1 MEINNPRGIL
11 LMALGMA
18 LFAVADTIAKV
29 LLEHYPPAQVVF
41 LRQLGLFFGVNFI
54 MLYNLKW
61 VGKSQNLTKQLLRGL
76 SATGSAV
83 IFLFGLRTIPIADAT
98 AIAFVAPLFVIIFSY
113 FILKEPIGIRRWLA
127 VVIGFSGTLIIIRP
141 GFEVINLGH
150 LFIIIAALL
159 FALRQIISRLLAATD
174 DPVTTAFFT
183 AYTSVFIFLLFQP
196 WVWTPITNT
205 NHIFLFFIYAAC
217 AGTAEFLV
225 IKSLQIA
232 HAVVVSPLQYT
243 LLIWVTIFGFVIWG
257 IFPDFWTFMGA
268 GIIIATGLYSLHRER
283 LKNRVDDNFS

>member
-11 LMALGMA
+11 LMALGFA

-29 LLEHYPPAQVVF
+29 LLEYYPPLQVVF

-61 VGKSQNLTKQLLRGL
+61 FGKTQNFSKQLLRGFTQ
-76 SATGSAV
+76 AGSAV
-83 IFLFGLRTIPIADAT
+83 IFLVGLKTIPIADET
-98 AIAFVAPLFVIIFSY
+98 SIAFVAPLFVIILSY

-141 GFEVINLGH
+141 GFEIINLGH

-159 FALRQIISRLLAATD
+159 FALRQIISRLLAPTD
-174 DPVTTAFFT
+174 NPLTTAFFT
-183 AYTSVFIFLLFQP
+183 AYTSVFIFVLFQP
-196 WVWTPITNT
+196 WVWTPITDK
-205 NHIFLFFIYAAC
+205 NHIFLFLVYAVF

-243 LLIWVTIFGFVIWG
+243 LLIWVTIFGFIIWG
-257 IFPDFWTFMGA
+257 ILPDFWTFLGA
-268 GIIIATGLYSLHRER
+268 GVIIATGLYSLHRER
-283 LKNRVDDNFS
+283 VRKSS

>member
-11 LMALGMA
+11 LMALGFA

-29 LLEHYPPAQVVF
+29 LLEYYPPLQVVF

-61 VGKSQNLTKQLLRGL
+61 FGKTQNFSKQLLRGFTQ
-76 SATGSAV
+76 AGSAV
-83 IFLFGLRTIPIADAT
+83 IFLVGLKTIPIADAT
-98 AIAFVAPLFVIIFSY
+98 SIAFVAPLFVIILSY

-141 GFEVINLGH
+141 GFEIINLGH

-159 FALRQIISRLLAATD
+159 FALRQIISRLLAPTD
-174 DPVTTAFFT
+174 NPLTTAFFT
-183 AYTSVFIFLLFQP
+183 AYTSVFIFVLFQP
-196 WVWTPITNT
+196 WVWTPITDK
-205 NHIFLFFIYAAC
+205 NHIFLFLVYAVF

-243 LLIWVTIFGFVIWG
+243 LLIWVTIFGFIIWG
-257 IFPDFWTFMGA
+257 ILPDFWTFLGA
-268 GIIIATGLYSLHRER
+268 GVIIATGLYSLNRER
-283 LKNRVDDNFS
+283 VRKSS

>member
-1 MEINNPRGIL
+1 M
-11 LMALGMA
+11 
-18 LFAVADTIAKV
+18 
-29 LLEHYPPAQVVF
+29 
-41 LRQLGLFFGVNFI
+41 
-54 MLYNLKW
+54 
-61 VGKSQNLTKQLLRGL
+61 
-76 SATGSAV
+76 
-83 IFLFGLRTIPIADAT
+83 
-98 AIAFVAPLFVIIFSY
+98 
-113 FILKEPIGIRRWLA
+113 
-127 VVIGFSGTLIIIRP
+127 VIGFSGTLIIIRP

-159 FALRQIISRLLAATD
+159 FALRQIISRLLAVTD

-243 LLIWVTIFGFVIWG
+243 LLIWVTIL
-257 IFPDFWTFMGA
+257 A
-268 GIIIATGLYSLHRER
+268 SLYGEFFQISGHLWERGSLSQRAYTRFTE
-283 LKNRVDDNFS
+283 KG

>member
-1 MEINNPRGIL
+1 L
-11 LMALGMA
+11 
-18 LFAVADTIAKV
+18 
-29 LLEHYPPAQVVF
+29 QVVF

-61 VGKSQNLTKQLLRGL
+61 FGKTQNFSKQLLRGFTQ
-76 SATGSAV
+76 AGSAV
-83 IFLFGLRTIPIADAT
+83 IFLVGLKTIPIADAT
-98 AIAFVAPLFVIIFSY
+98 SIAFVAPLFVIILSY

-141 GFEVINLGH
+141 GFEIINLGH

-159 FALRQIISRLLAATD
+159 FALRQIISRLLAPTD
-174 DPVTTAFFT
+174 NPLTTAFFT
-183 AYTSVFIFLLFQP
+183 AYTSVFIFVLFQP
-196 WVWTPITNT
+196 WVWTPITDK
-205 NHIFLFFIYAAC
+205 NHILLFLVYAVF

-243 LLIWVTIFGFVIWG
+243 LLIWVTIFGFIIWG
-257 IFPDFWTFMGA
+257 ILPDFWTFLGA
-268 GIIIATGLYSLHRER
+268 GVIIATGLYSLHRER
-283 LKNRVDDNFS
+283 VRKSS

>member
-11 LMALGMA
+11 LMALGFA

-29 LLEHYPPAQVVF
+29 LLEYYPPLQVVF

-61 VGKSQNLTKQLLRGL
+61 FGKTQNFSKQLLRGFTQ
-76 SATGSAV
+76 AGSAV
-83 IFLFGLRTIPIADAT
+83 IFLVGLKTIPIADAT
-98 AIAFVAPLFVIIFSY
+98 SIAFVAPLFVIILSY

-141 GFEVINLGH
+141 GFEIINLGH

-159 FALRQIISRLLAATD
+159 FALRQIISRLLAPTD
-174 DPVTTAFFT
+174 NPLTTAFFT
-183 AYTSVFIFLLFQP
+183 AYTSVFIFVLFQP
-196 WVWTPITNT
+196 WVWTPITDK
-205 NHIFLFFIYAAC
+205 NHIFLFLVYAVF

-243 LLIWVTIFGFVIWG
+243 LLIWVTIFGFIIWG
-257 IFPDFWTFMGA
+257 ILPDFWTFLGA
-268 GIIIATGLYSLHRER
+268 GVIIATGLYSLHRER
-283 LKNRVDDNFS
+283 VRNSS

>member
-11 LMALGMA
+11 LMALGFA

-29 LLEHYPPAQVVF
+29 LLEYYPPLQVVF

-61 VGKSQNLTKQLLRGL
+61 FGKTQSFSMQLLRGFTQ
-76 SATGSAV
+76 AGSAV
-83 IFLFGLRTIPIADAT
+83 IFLVGLKTIPIADAT
-98 AIAFVAPLFVIIFSY
+98 SIAFVAPLFVIILSY
-113 FILKEPIGIRRWLA
+113 FILKDPIGIRRWLA

-141 GFEVINLGH
+141 GFEIINLGH

-159 FALRQIISRLLAATD
+159 FALRQIISRLLAPTD
-174 DPVTTAFFT
+174 NPLTTAFFT
-183 AYTSVFIFLLFQP
+183 AYTSVFIFVLFQP
-196 WVWTPITNT
+196 WVWTPITDK
-205 NHIFLFFIYAAC
+205 NHIFLFLVYAIF

-243 LLIWVTIFGFVIWG
+243 LLIWVTIFGFIIWG
-257 IFPDFWTFMGA
+257 ILPDFWTFLGA
-268 GIIIATGLYSLHRER
+268 GVIIATGLYSLHRER
-283 LKNRVDDNFS
+283 VRKSS

>member
-11 LMALGMA
+11 LMALGFA

-29 LLEHYPPAQVVF
+29 LLEYYPPLQVVF

-61 VGKSQNLTKQLLRGL
+61 FGKTQSFSMQLLRGFTQ
-76 SATGSAV
+76 AGSAV
-83 IFLFGLRTIPIADAT
+83 IFLVGLKTIPIADAT
-98 AIAFVAPLFVIIFSY
+98 SIAFVAPLFVIILSY
-113 FILKEPIGIRRWLA
+113 FILKDPIGIRRWLA

-141 GFEVINLGH
+141 GFEIINLGH

-159 FALRQIISRLLAATD
+159 FALRQIISRLLAPTD
-174 DPVTTAFFT
+174 NPLTTAFFT
-183 AYTSVFIFLLFQP
+183 AYTSVFIFVLFQP
-196 WVWTPITNT
+196 WVWTPITDK
-205 NHIFLFFIYAAC
+205 NHIFLFLVYAIF

-243 LLIWVTIFGFVIWG
+243 LLIWVTIFGFIIWG
-257 IFPDFWTFMGA
+257 ILPDFWTLLGA
-268 GIIIATGLYSLHRER
+268 GVIIATGLYSLHRER
-283 LKNRVDDNFS
+283 VRKSS

>member
-11 LMALGMA
+11 LMALGFA

-29 LLEHYPPAQVVF
+29 LLEYYPPLQVVF
-41 LRQLGLFFGVNFI
+41 LRQLGLFFGVNFV

-61 VGKSQNLTKQLLRGL
+61 FGKTQNFSKQLLRGFTQ
-76 SATGSAV
+76 AGSAV
-83 IFLFGLRTIPIADAT
+83 IFLVGLKTIPIADAT
-98 AIAFVAPLFVIIFSY
+98 SIAFVAPLFVIILSY

-141 GFEVINLGH
+141 GFEIIKLGH

-159 FALRQIISRLLAATD
+159 FALRQIISRLLAPTD
-174 DPVTTAFFT
+174 NPLTTAFFT
-183 AYTSVFIFLLFQP
+183 AYTSVFIFVLFQP
-196 WVWTPITNT
+196 WVWTPITDK
-205 NHIFLFFIYAAC
+205 NHIFLFLVYAVF

-243 LLIWVTIFGFVIWG
+243 LLIWVTIFGFIIWG
-257 IFPDFWTFMGA
+257 ILPDFWTFLGA
-268 GIIIATGLYSLHRER
+268 GVIIATGLYSLHRER
-283 LKNRVDDNFS
+283 VRKSS

>member
-11 LMALGMA
+11 LMALAFA

-29 LLEHYPPAQVVF
+29 LLDYYSPLQVVF
-41 LRQLGLFFGVNFI
+41 IRMLGLFLGVNFVMI
-54 MLYNLKW
+54 YNLKW
-61 VGKSQNLTKQLLRGL
+61 FGKTQNFSKQLLRGFTQ
-76 SATGSAV
+76 AGSAV
-83 IFLFGLRTIPIADAT
+83 IFLVGLKTIPIADAT
-98 AIAFVAPLFVIIFSY
+98 SIAFVAPLFVIILSY

-141 GFEVINLGH
+141 GFEIINLGH

-159 FALRQIISRLLAATD
+159 FALRQIISRLLAPTD
-174 DPVTTAFFT
+174 NPLTTAFFT
-183 AYTSVFIFLLFQP
+183 AYTSVFIFVLFQP
-196 WVWTPITNT
+196 WVWTPITDK
-205 NHIFLFFIYAAC
+205 NHILLFLVYAVF

-243 LLIWVTIFGFVIWG
+243 LLIWVTIFGFIIWG
-257 IFPDFWTFMGA
+257 ILPDFWTFLGA
-268 GIIIATGLYSLHRER
+268 GVIIATGLYSLHRER
-283 LKNRVDDNFS
+283 VRKSS

>member
-11 LMALGMA
+11 LMALGFA

-29 LLEHYPPAQVVF
+29 LLEYYPPLQVVF

-61 VGKSQNLTKQLLRGL
+61 FGKTQNFSKQLLRGFTQ
-76 SATGSAV
+76 AGSAV
-83 IFLFGLRTIPIADAT
+83 IFLVGLKTIPIADAT
-98 AIAFVAPLFVIIFSY
+98 SIAFVAPLFVIILSY

-141 GFEVINLGH
+141 GFEIINLGH

-159 FALRQIISRLLAATD
+159 FALRQIISRLLAPTD
-174 DPVTTAFFT
+174 NPLTTAFFT
-183 AYTSVFIFLLFQP
+183 AYTSVFIFVLFQP
-196 WVWTPITNT
+196 WVWTPITDK
-205 NHIFLFFIYAAC
+205 NHIFLFLVYAVF

-243 LLIWVTIFGFVIWG
+243 LLIWVTIFGFIIWG
-257 IFPDFWTFMGA
+257 ILPDFWTFLGA
-268 GIIIATGLYSLHRER
+268 GVIIATGLYSLHRER
-283 LKNRVDDNFS
+283 VRKSI

>member
-11 LMALGMA
+11 LMALGFA

-29 LLEHYPPAQVVF
+29 LLEYYPPLQVVF

-61 VGKSQNLTKQLLRGL
+61 FGKTQNFSKQLLRGFTQ
-76 SATGSAV
+76 AGSAV
-83 IFLFGLRTIPIADAT
+83 IFLVGLKTIPIADAT
-98 AIAFVAPLFVIIFSY
+98 SIAFVAPLFVIILSY

-141 GFEVINLGH
+141 GFEIINLGH

-159 FALRQIISRLLAATD
+159 FALRQIISRLLAPTD
-174 DPVTTAFFT
+174 NPLTTAFFT
-183 AYTSVFIFLLFQP
+183 AYTSVFIFVLFQP
-196 WVWTPITNT
+196 WVWTPITDK
-205 NHIFLFFIYAAC
+205 NHILLFLVYAVF

-243 LLIWVTIFGFVIWG
+243 LLIWVTIFGFIIWG
-257 IFPDFWTFMGA
+257 ILPDFWTFLGA
-268 GIIIATGLYSLHRER
+268 GVIIATGLYSLHRER
-283 LKNRVDDNFS
+283 VRKSS

>member
-113 FILKEPIGIRRWLA
+113 FILKEPIGLRRWLA

-141 GFEVINLGH
+141 GFDGL
-150 LFIIIAALL
+150 IACDIFLSVKNEITASFKELSPCCPTMIVVGNAFL
-159 FALRQIISRLLAATD
+159 SCSRALRYMRAS
-174 DPVTTAFFT
+174 
-183 AYTSVFIFLLFQP
+183 
-196 WVWTPITNT
+196 
-205 NHIFLFFIYAAC
+205 
-217 AGTAEFLV
+217 AG
-225 IKSLQIA
+225 
-232 HAVVVSPLQYT
+232 
-243 LLIWVTIFGFVIWG
+243 
-257 IFPDFWTFMGA
+257 
-268 GIIIATGLYSLHRER
+268 
-283 LKNRVDDNFS
+283 